1 MRKERIGYSA
11 ASCEGGAVAF
21 GGVYMKKVLAVVLVT
36 ALIFGLP
43 GCSKADNPVQ
53 IAFSTAPEQE
63 QSEDAVIA
71 PMPDPLAGAMEGNIP
86 DGVYHVTADGNADYS
101 ADADGQYMVLTF
113 WSYETF
119 DKDAVNQMEVG
130 DVLLL
135 RGEPRKIDTLKRSE
149 NSLGETTYVD
159 INGGM
164 AEDGITLAFDY
175 EENCFREEAE
185 NDAYVLYSVGSRKV
199 KLAADFLYA
208 DHSSGA
214 NPGDPEP
221 EWARGDA
228 AAFPDYIAGR
238 ELYGNNSYAQ
248 IRSGELA
255 ALNIEWVP

>member
-1 MRKERIGYSA
+1 
-11 ASCEGGAVAF
+11 
-21 GGVYMKKVLAVVLVT
+21 MKKVLAVVLVT
-36 ALIFGLP
+36 ALVLGLP
-43 GCSKADNPVQ
+43 GCSEADNAVQ
-53 IAFSTAPEQE
+53 LEFTTVPEQA
-63 QSEDAVIA
+63 EDTVIA

-86 DGVYHVTADGNADYS
+86 DGVYHVTADGSADYS

-113 WSYETF
+113 WSYEIF
-119 DKDAVNQMEVG
+119 DKDAVSQMEVG
-130 DVLLL
+130 DVLRL
-135 RGEPRKIDTLKRSE
+135 RGEPRKVETLKRIG
-149 NSLGETTYVD
+149 NSLGETTCVD

-175 EENCFREEAE
+175 EENCFREGAE
-185 NDAYVLYSVGSRKV
+185 NDAYVLYRVGARKV

-208 DHSSGA
+208 DHSSVA

-248 IRSGELA
+248 IRGGELA

>member
-1 MRKERIGYSA
+1 
-11 ASCEGGAVAF
+11 
-21 GGVYMKKVLAVVLVT
+21 
-36 ALIFGLP
+36 
-43 GCSKADNPVQ
+43 
-53 IAFSTAPEQE
+53 
-63 QSEDAVIA
+63 
-71 PMPDPLAGAMEGNIP
+71 
-86 DGVYHVTADGNADYS
+86 
-101 ADADGQYMVLTF
+101 
-113 WSYETF
+113 
-119 DKDAVNQMEVG
+119 MEVG

-135 RGEPRKIDTLKRSE
+135 RAEPRKVDTLKRSE

-164 AEDGITLAFDY
+164 AEGGITLAFDY

-208 DHSSGA
+208 DHSSVA

-248 IRSGELA
+248 IRGGELA

>member
-1 MRKERIGYSA
+1 MKMKKLL
-11 ASCEGGAVAF
+11 AVA
-21 GGVYMKKVLAVVLVT
+21 LIT
-36 ALIFGLP
+36 ALILGMA
-43 GCSKADNPVQ
+43 GCSKEDNPVP
-53 IAFSTAPEQE
+53 IAFTTAPEQE
-63 QSEDAVIA
+63 QSEHAVIA
-71 PMPDPLAGAMEGNIP
+71 PMPDPLSGAMEGDIP
-86 DGVYHVTADGNADYS
+86 DGVYHVTADGSADYS
-101 ADADGQYMVLTF
+101 SNPDGQYMVLKF

-119 DKDAVNQMEVG
+119 DKDAINQMELG

-135 RGEPRKIDTLKRSE
+135 RGEPHRIDALKHSE

-164 AEDGITLAFDY
+164 AEGGITLAFDY
-175 EENCFREEAE
+175 EENGFREEAE
-185 NDAYVLYSVGSRKV
+185 NDAYVLYSVGARKV

-208 DHSSGA
+208 DHSSVA

>member
-1 MRKERIGYSA
+1 
-11 ASCEGGAVAF
+11 
-21 GGVYMKKVLAVVLVT
+21 MKKQLAAALAAVLILGMA
-36 ALIFGLP
+36 
-43 GCSKADNPVQ
+43 GCSKEDNPVQ
-53 IAFSTAPEQE
+53 IAFTTAPEQG
-63 QSEDAVIA
+63 QSEHAVIA
-71 PMPDPLAGAMEGNIP
+71 PLPDPLAGAMEGAIP

-101 ADADGQYMVLTF
+101 ADADGQYMVLKF

-119 DKDAVNQMEVG
+119 DKDAVNQMAVG

-135 RGEPRKIDTLKRSE
+135 QGEPQRIDALKRSE

-164 AEDGITLAFDY
+164 AEDGTTLAFDY
-175 EENCFREEAE
+175 EENCFREFVE
-185 NDAYVLYSVGSRKV
+185 NDAYVLYSVGARKV

-208 DHSSGA
+208 DHSSVA

-238 ELYGNNSYAQ
+238 ELYGNNSYAEKKN
-248 IRSGELA
+248 GEFA
-255 ALNIEWVP
+255 ALNIEWTP

>member
-1 MRKERIGYSA
+1 
-11 ASCEGGAVAF
+11 
-21 GGVYMKKVLAVVLVT
+21 MKKVLAVVLVT

>member
-1 MRKERIGYSA
+1 MGHNA
-11 ASCEGGAVAF
+11 ALCEGGAVSF

-86 DGVYHVTADGNADYS
+86 DGVYHVTADGSADYS

-135 RGEPRKIDTLKRSE
+135 RGEPRKVDTLKRSE

-208 DHSSGA
+208 DHSSVA

>member
-1 MRKERIGYSA
+1 MGHNA
-11 ASCEGGAVAF
+11 ALCEGGAVSF

-86 DGVYHVTADGNADYS
+86 DGVYHVTADGSADYS

-135 RGEPRKIDTLKRSE
+135 RGEPRKVDTLKRSE

-208 DHSSGA
+208 DHSSVA

-248 IRSGELA
+248 IRGGELA
-255 ALNIEWVP
+255 SLNIQWVP

>member
-1 MRKERIGYSA
+1 MKKRL
-11 ASCEGGAVAF
+11 AVA
-21 GGVYMKKVLAVVLVT
+21 LAA
-36 ALIFGLP
+36 ALILGMA
-43 GCSKADNPVQ
+43 GCSKAGKPVQ
-53 IAFSTAPEQE
+53 IAFTTAPEQE
-63 QSEDAVIA
+63 ENAIIT
-71 PMPDPLAGAMEGNIP
+71 PMPDPLAEAWEGDIP
-86 DGVYHVTADGNADYS
+86 DGVYHVTADGDADYS
-101 ADADGQYMVLTF
+101 ADADGQYLVLTF

-119 DKDAVNQMEVG
+119 DKDAVNQMAVG

-135 RGEPRKIDTLKRSE
+135 RGEPQRIDALTRGE

-175 EENCFREEAE
+175 EENCFREFAE
-185 NDAYVLYSVGSRKV
+185 NDAYVLYSVGARKV

-208 DHSSGA
+208 DHSVVA

-248 IRSGELA
+248 IYGGELA

>member
-1 MRKERIGYSA
+1 
-11 ASCEGGAVAF
+11 
-21 GGVYMKKVLAVVLVT
+21 MKKVLAVVLVT

-86 DGVYHVTADGNADYS
+86 DGVYHVTADGSADYS

-135 RGEPRKIDTLKRSE
+135 RGEPRKVDTLKRSE

-208 DHSSGA
+208 DHSSVA

>member
-1 MRKERIGYSA
+1 
-11 ASCEGGAVAF
+11 
-21 GGVYMKKVLAVVLVT
+21 MKKLLAAALVT
-36 ALIFGLP
+36 ALILGMA

-53 IAFSTAPEQE
+53 ITFTTAPEQE
-63 QSEDAVIA
+63 QSENAVIV
-71 PMPDPLAGAMEGNIP
+71 PMPDPLAGIMEGAIP
-86 DGVYHVTADGNADYS
+86 DGVYHVTADGDADYS
-101 ADADGQYMVLTF
+101 ADADGQYMGLKF
-113 WSYETF
+113 WSYENF
-119 DKDAVNQMEVG
+119 DKNAVNQMEVG

-135 RGEPRKIDTLKRSE
+135 RGEPRRIDTLKRSE

-164 AEDGITLAFDY
+164 VEDGITLAFDY
-175 EENCFREEAE
+175 EENCFRESVE
-185 NDAYVLYSVGSRKV
+185 NDAYVLYSVGARKV

-208 DHSSGA
+208 DHSVVA

-248 IRSGELA
+248 IRGGELA

>member
-1 MRKERIGYSA
+1 
-11 ASCEGGAVAF
+11 
-21 GGVYMKKVLAVVLVT
+21 MKKLLSVALAAVLILGMA
-36 ALIFGLP
+36 
-43 GCSKADNPVQ
+43 GCSKEDNPVQ
-53 IAFSTAPEQE
+53 IAFTTAPEQG
-63 QSEDAVIA
+63 QSEHAVIV
-71 PMPDPLAGAMEGNIP
+71 PMPDPLAGAMEVAIP
-86 DGVYHVTADGNADYS
+86 DGVYHVTADGDADYS
-101 ADADGQYMVLTF
+101 ADEDGQYMVLKF

-135 RGEPRKIDTLKRSE
+135 QGEPQRIDALKRSE

-164 AEDGITLAFDY
+164 AEGGITLAFDY
-175 EENCFREEAE
+175 EENCFREFAE
-185 NDAYVLYSVGSRKV
+185 NDAYVLYSVGARKV

-208 DHSSGA
+208 DHSSVA

-228 AAFPDYIAGR
+228 AAFADYIAGR

-248 IRSGELA
+248 IHGGELA

>member
-1 MRKERIGYSA
+1 
-11 ASCEGGAVAF
+11 
-21 GGVYMKKVLAVVLVT
+21 MKKVLAVVLVT

-43 GCSKADNPVQ
+43 GCSEADNPVQ
-53 IAFSTAPEQE
+53 IAFTTAPEMA
-63 QSEDAVIA
+63 QSEHAVIA
-71 PMPDPLAGAMEGNIP
+71 PIPDPLAGAMEGDIP
-86 DGVYHVTADGNADYS
+86 DGVYHVTADGSADYS

-135 RGEPRKIDTLKRSE
+135 RGEPRKVETLKRSE
-149 NSLGETTYVD
+149 NSLGKSTYVD

-175 EENCFREEAE
+175 EENCFREGAE
-185 NDAYVLYSVGSRKV
+185 NDAYVLYRMGARKV

-208 DHSSGA
+208 DHSSVA

-248 IRSGELA
+248 IRGGELA
-255 ALNIEWVP
+255 ELNIE

>member
-1 MRKERIGYSA
+1 
-11 ASCEGGAVAF
+11 
-21 GGVYMKKVLAVVLVT
+21 
-36 ALIFGLP
+36 
-43 GCSKADNPVQ
+43 
-53 IAFSTAPEQE
+53 
-63 QSEDAVIA
+63 
-71 PMPDPLAGAMEGNIP
+71 
-86 DGVYHVTADGNADYS
+86 
-101 ADADGQYMVLTF
+101 MVLKF

-119 DKDAVNQMEVG
+119 DKDAVNQMKVG

-135 RGEPRKIDTLKRSE
+135 RGEPRRIDALKRSE

-164 AEDGITLAFDY
+164 VEDGITLAFDY
-175 EENCFREEAE
+175 EENCFREGAE
-185 NDAYVLYSVGSRKV
+185 NDAYVLYRVGARKI

-208 DHSSGA
+208 DHSSVA

-248 IRSGELA
+248 IRGGELA
-255 ALNIEWVP
+255 ELNIE

>member
-1 MRKERIGYSA
+1 
-11 ASCEGGAVAF
+11 
-21 GGVYMKKVLAVVLVT
+21 MKKLLAVVLVT
-36 ALIFGLP
+36 VLILGLP
-43 GCSKADNPVQ
+43 GCSKKDNADQ
-53 IAFSTAPEQE
+53 IAFTTAPEQE
-63 QSEDAVIA
+63 QSEHAVIV

-101 ADADGQYMVLTF
+101 ADADGQYMVLKF

-119 DKDAVNQMEVG
+119 DKDAVSQMEVG

-135 RGEPRKIDTLKRSE
+135 RGEPQRIDLLERSV
-149 NSLGETTYVD
+149 NNLGETTYVD

-164 AEDGITLAFDY
+164 AEGGVTLEFDY
-175 EENCFREEAE
+175 EENCFREGAE

-208 DHSSGA
+208 DHSSVA

-248 IRSGELA
+248 IRGGELA
-255 ALNIEWVP
+255 ELNIE

>member
-1 MRKERIGYSA
+1 
-11 ASCEGGAVAF
+11 
-21 GGVYMKKVLAVVLVT
+21 MKKVLAAALVT
-36 ALIFGLP
+36 ALILGMA

-53 IAFSTAPEQE
+53 ITFTTAPEQE
-63 QSEDAVIA
+63 QSENAVIV
-71 PMPDPLAGAMEGNIP
+71 PMPDPLAGIMEGAIP
-86 DGVYHVTADGNADYS
+86 DGVYHVTADGDADYS
-101 ADADGQYMVLTF
+101 ADADGQYMDLKF

-119 DKDAVNQMEVG
+119 DKDAVNQMAVG
-130 DVLLL
+130 DILLL
-135 RGEPRKIDTLKRSE
+135 RGEPQRIDALERSE

-164 AEDGITLAFDY
+164 AEGGITLAFDY
-175 EENCFREEAE
+175 EENCFREFAE
-185 NDAYVLYSVGSRKV
+185 NDAYVLYSVGARKV

-208 DHSSGA
+208 DHSSVA
-214 NPGDPEP
+214 NSGDPEP

>member
-1 MRKERIGYSA
+1 MKKRL
-11 ASCEGGAVAF
+11 AVALAA
-21 GGVYMKKVLAVVLVT
+21 VLILGMA
-36 ALIFGLP
+36 
-43 GCSKADNPVQ
+43 GCSKEDNPVQ
-53 IAFSTAPEQE
+53 IAFTTAPEQE
-63 QSEDAVIA
+63 ESEHAVIA
-71 PMPDPLAGAMEGNIP
+71 PLPDPLAGAMEGAIP

-101 ADADGQYMVLTF
+101 ADADGQYMVLKF

-135 RGEPRKIDTLKRSE
+135 RGEPQRIDALKRSE
-149 NSLGETTYVD
+149 NSLGETTCAD
-159 INGGM
+159 INGDM
-164 AEDGITLAFDY
+164 AEDGIT
-175 EENCFREEAE
+175 
-185 NDAYVLYSVGSRKV
+185 
-199 KLAADFLYA
+199 LAADFLYA
-208 DHSSGA
+208 DHSSVA

-248 IRSGELA
+248 IRGGELA